1 MQEDSID
8 PKLVPRPG
16 MSFRTEADATAFF
29 AEYAKAVGFGINLGN
44 GKPYSRIVRCDKE
57 GKCKPRKKDSP
68 RKRNKTTKK
77 TGCKAKLKLQFV
89 KNRFKQIERV
99 VIEQAHLDHNHKFL
113 RPKETQHM
121 SSHKGKEPVIF
132 EYIDELHKSEVPPH
146 CVKNIM
152 REMHGGDENVP
163 VTSRD
168 LKNR

>member
-1 MQEDSID
+1 MR
-8 PKLVPRPG
+8 VPQ
-16 MSFRTEADATAFF
+16 
-29 AEYAKAVGFGINLGN
+29 
-44 GKPYSRIVRCDKE
+44 
-57 GKCKPRKKDSP
+57 KKDSP
-68 RKRNKTTKK
+68 RKRNKTSKK
-77 TGCKAKLKLQFV
+77 TGCKSKLKLQFV